1 MSGGEAVKV
10 TSRSEIDFVI
20 SLRNLHADCFFFF
33 TFLSVLLG
41 TLFPLLEKQTNKILC
56 IVYDAKMFHFGRGCG
71 KKTGSIFTIFTIRSV
86 VTI

>member
-20 SLRNLHADCFFFF
+20 SLRNLHADCSFF

-56 IVYDAKMFHFGRGCG
+56 IVYDAKMFHFGRACG
-71 KKTGSIFTIFTIRSV
+71 KKPVLFLLFV
-86 VTI
+86 V

>member
-1 MSGGEAVKV
+1 MSGFEAVKV

-20 SLRNLHADCFFFF
+20 SLRNLHADCFF

-56 IVYDAKMFHFGRGCG
+56 IVYDAKMFHFERGCG
-71 KKTGSIFTIFTIRSV
+71 KKPVLFLLFIV
-86 VTI
+86 